1 MLAQGR
7 LPALEPHA
15 EPPKSLCDS
24 AYDDLTAESPELVAL
39 YERILLSES
48 QLASSE
54 ELDKDPLKREKQ
66 MSGLV
71 AKRLETMTKEQW
83 RFPLLGRSV
92 NVREQFDRIVK
103 ILLVARNFASAAA
116 SIDAVHA
123 GLPWA
128 GVCILLPLLVNDSRE
143 RKAAA
148 DGLEHIT
155 RVIRRYTLV
164 EGIYITDECSGL
176 EDELKATI
184 RKLYKH
190 ILEYEAKAVCQM
202 DRNTAYQI
210 ARNIAGADNW
220 KDMLEGI
227 TSIEKTCEQLM
238 QPIDAM
244 NHQRSLHILDEN
256 LKMQDQKIE
265 ELGSKLLAEMKS
277 SKEEQQNQRLDDQMT
292 ECLQALRTSEYESHK
307 ERNPNRV
314 DGTCHWVTDHPNYRY
329 WRTNEEANLLWI
341 SADPGCGKSVL
352 SKFLV
357 DKELDN
363 KSNTICYFFF
373 KEDNEIQKQGTSAL
387 CALLHQL
394 FEHKPALLKHALPA
408 FGQNGEKM
416 RELFDVLWK
425 ILATVASDDS
435 SGHIICVL
443 DALDECEE
451 ESRFRL
457 IDKLIKYCRTPPDSS
472 RQSHSIKFLVTSRP
486 YFEIENRFYEL
497 TQSLPTVQ
505 LSGEQE
511 TESIRREIDLVIKA
525 EVREIRSSLKL
536 EESTAAY
543 LENKLLSVTNRT
555 YLWLRLMRD
564 EIRSTLASTK
574 SRLEK
579 IIDGIPDTLDATYEA
594 ILGRSRDPEQA
605 RYLLHIVVAAARP
618 LTLTEMN
625 IALNMNQKCKSY
637 EDLDLEPTEPFKI
650 RIRALCG
657 LFIQIVDSKIYLIH
671 RTAKEFLISS
681 KPEGKVNHDSSPTS
695 WKNWLDAPNSNLIIA
710 KICISYLRFSLYEN
724 RFPELFQEGFSEGR
738 YFRAFDYLRQC
749 IKQHALLD
757 YAASYWA
764 THFQRAE
771 SFRSAI
777 IESALRIFDTDS
789 TSPPLW
795 FHIFDVGAGQDGSLR
810 NYSSLMMASF
820 LGLEDVI
827 TLMLDRAVNIHAFD
841 DLKSTALGIAIDRHH
856 EPVVLVLLDHNTHIE
871 SSIGHWNGTALHLAM
886 RYQYEGIVQ
895 LLLERGAD
903 IEARNVRGETPLFCG
918 GHFTTTQLLLKH
930 GASVGIKNNFGITV
944 LHYAAENY
952 WEEGVIQLLLTQGA
966 DIEIQDTLGRTALLT
981 AALFQNLDAI
991 RVFCKFGANIDAKD
1005 TNQMTALLHAAN
1017 MDGRCAKSGR
1027 RPRSLSNSRKGLS
1040 TENAVDILCKFGAN
1054 REARDVHGRT
1064 ALHLAATY
1072 QYYNINVPKLC
1083 TLGANVEAK
1092 DENGMTA
1099 FHNAVLTGNDDHVQK
1114 LCAHGAD
1121 VEAKDRHGRTAL
1133 ALAISKWGDGKSINR
1148 ILLEHGAVDTE
1159 DVYGLKRLFC

>member
-1 MLAQGR
+1 MLTWTLQ
-7 LPALEPHA
+7 
-15 EPPKSLCDS
+15 
-24 AYDDLTAESPELVAL
+24 
-39 YERILLSES
+39 
-48 QLASSE
+48 
-54 ELDKDPLKREKQ
+54 
-66 MSGLV
+66 
-71 AKRLETMTKEQW
+71 
-83 RFPLLGRSV
+83 
-92 NVREQFDRIVK
+92 
-103 ILLVARNFASAAA
+103 
-116 SIDAVHA
+116 
-123 GLPWA
+123 
-128 GVCILLPLLVNDSRE
+128 LLVNDSQE

-184 RKLYKH
+184 RRLYKH

-210 ARNIAGADNW
+210 ARNIACADNW

-244 NHQRSLHILDEN
+244 NHQRSLNILDEN
-256 LKMQDQKIE
+256 LKQQDQKIE

-307 ERNPNRV
+307 DRNPNRV

-329 WRTNEEANLLWI
+329 WRTHEEANLLWI

-357 DKELDN
+357 DIELDN

-416 RELFDVLWK
+416 KELFDVLWK
-425 ILATVASDDS
+425 ILTTVASDDS

-457 IDKLIKYCRTPPDSS
+457 IDKLIKYCRTLPDS
-472 RQSHSIKFLVTSRP
+472 REERHSIKFLVTSRP
-486 YFEIENRFYEL
+486 YFETENRFYEL

-525 EVREIRSSLKL
+525 EVREIGSSLKL

-543 LENKLLSVTNRT
+543 LKNKLLSVTNRT

-564 EIRSTLASTK
+564 EIRYTLASTK

-579 IIDGIPDTLDATYEA
+579 VIDGIPDTLDATYEA
-594 ILGRSRDPEQA
+594 ILGRSRDPGQA
-605 RYLLHIVVAAARP
+605 RHLLHIVVAAARP

-625 IALNMNQKCKSY
+625 IALNLNEKCKSY
-637 EDLDLEPTEPFKI
+637 EDLDLEPTGPFKI

-657 LFIQIVDSKIYLIH
+657 FFIQVVDSKIYLIH

-681 KPEGKVNHDSSPTS
+681 KPEGKVNHNSSPTS
-695 WKNWLDAPNSNLIIA
+695 WKNSLDVDKSNLIIA

-724 RFPELFQEGFSEGR
+724 RFQELLQDDSRESSS
-738 YFRAFDYLRQC
+738 RAWDYLKQC

-764 THFQRAE
+764 THFQQAE
-771 SFRSAI
+771 SFRGAI

-789 TSPPLW
+789 ISPPLW
-795 FHIFDVGAGQDGSLR
+795 FHIFDIGAGHDGSLR
-810 NYSSLMMASF
+810 NHTNLMMASF
-820 LGLEDVI
+820 LGC
-827 TLMLDRAVNIHAFD
+827 
-841 DLKSTALGIAIDRHH
+841 
-856 EPVVLVLLDHNTHIE
+856 P
-871 SSIGHWNGTALHLAM
+871 
-886 RYQYEGIVQ
+886 
-895 LLLERGAD
+895 
-903 IEARNVRGETPLFCG
+903 
-918 GHFTTTQLLLKH
+918 
-930 GASVGIKNNFGITV
+930 
-944 LHYAAENY
+944 AE
-952 WEEGVIQLLLTQGA
+952 
-966 DIEIQDTLGRTALLT
+966 
-981 AALFQNLDAI
+981 
-991 RVFCKFGANIDAKD
+991 
-1005 TNQMTALLHAAN
+1005 
-1017 MDGRCAKSGR
+1017 
-1027 RPRSLSNSRKGLS
+1027 
-1040 TENAVDILCKFGAN
+1040 
-1054 REARDVHGRT
+1054 
-1064 ALHLAATY
+1064 
-1072 QYYNINVPKLC
+1072 
-1083 TLGANVEAK
+1083 
-1092 DENGMTA
+1092 
-1099 FHNAVLTGNDDHVQK
+1099 
-1114 LCAHGAD
+1114 
-1121 VEAKDRHGRTAL
+1121 
-1133 ALAISKWGDGKSINR
+1133 IS
-1148 ILLEHGAVDTE
+1148 
-1159 DVYGLKRLFC
+1159 